1 MKDLKN
7 KKDMN
12 NLEEKSDI
20 EARNILEEQISA
32 KEQKICEEPKDKLQ
46 QDISGKTKLQ
56 KTVLRALFSLLG
68 VLAILFL
75 LQRIFVPKYTGD
87 VTEGRLIAEYYQEEM
102 DHDVLF
108 IGDCE
113 VYENFTPQVLW
124 EEYGINSYIRGSA
137 QQLIWQSYYLLED
150 SLRYEKPEV
159 VVFNVLSM
167 KYNEPQ
173 NEAYNRMSI
182 DGMKWSMSKINNI
195 RASMCP
201 EESFAEYVFPFLR
214 YHSRWNDL
222 TIDDFKYAFK
232 APERNAAYSGYYM
245 RVDVKPAEN
254 VPEGAPLADYAFGE
268 NSYYYLEKMTQ
279 LCKENDIRLIL
290 IKAPSLYPYWYE
302 EWDEQIEEFAK
313 ENELVY
319 INFLDVTEEI
329 GLDYSQD
336 TYDAGLHLNLS
347 GAEKLT
353 RYFGNFLS
361 QNCNLKD
368 RRGEERLEAIW
379 KEKSEDYYH
388 HRDELLER
396 ESQ

>member
-1 MKDLKN
+1 MKENKNSKQDIIKESNNRIDRNTSEELNNVKEQDRFKKPGN
-7 KKDMN
+7 KKT
-12 NLEEKSDI
+12 L
-20 EARNILEEQISA
+20 L
-32 KEQKICEEPKDKLQ
+32 
-46 QDISGKTKLQ
+46 T
-56 KTVLRALFSLLG
+56 ALFSVLGILVLL
-68 VLAILFL
+68 FF
-75 LQRIFVPKYTGD
+75 LQRIFIPKYTGD

-113 VYENFTPQVLW
+113 VYENFTPQLLW

-182 DGMKWSMSKINNI
+182 DGMKWSMSKMNNI

-201 EESFAEYVFPFLR
+201 EESFAEYVFPLLR

-222 TIDDFKYAFK
+222 TVDDFKYAFK
-232 APERNAAYSGYYM
+232 APEENAAYSGYYM

-254 VPEGAPLADYAFGE
+254 VPEGSPLANYQFGE
-268 NSYYYLEKMTQ
+268 NSYYYLEKMTR
-279 LCKENDIRLIL
+279 LCKENDIQLIL
-290 IKAPSLYPYWYE
+290 IKAPSLYPYWYDQ
-302 EWDEQIEEFAK
+302 WDEQMETFAK

-319 INFLDVTEEI
+319 INFLDYTEEI
-329 GLDYSQD
+329 GLDYSRD

-353 RYFGNFLS
+353 RYFGNYLA
-361 QNCNLKD
+361 QNCYLRD
-368 RRGEERLEAIW
+368 RSG
-379 KEKSEDYYH
+379 
-388 HRDELLER
+388 
-396 ESQ
+396 